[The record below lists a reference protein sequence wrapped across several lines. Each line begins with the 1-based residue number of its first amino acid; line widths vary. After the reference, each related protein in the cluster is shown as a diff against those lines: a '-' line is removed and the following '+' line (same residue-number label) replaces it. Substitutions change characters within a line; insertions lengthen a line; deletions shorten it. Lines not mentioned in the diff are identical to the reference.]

1 MSSFMETVK
10 NVFEEMFED
19 IVGPNQTLNSCE
31 KVVYKL
37 DDLARLK
44 RFMFL
49 GSENNSLYIN
59 KNDLTKENLV
69 CLENLLVQE
78 RYDDILNVI
87 IEYKDR
93 SFKKDYLLYVLA
105 RCCSIKLPQETS
117 DWVPDNI
124 PKDFKAD
131 CFTPLKI

>member
-1 MSSFMETVK
+1 METVK
-10 NVFEEMFED
+10 SVFENMFE
-19 IVGPNQTLNSCE
+19 IPQRNQTLNSCK

-49 GSENNSLYIN
+49 GSEKSTLYIN
-59 KNDLTKENLV
+59 KNDLTKENLI
-69 CLENLLVQE
+69 CLKNLLVQE

-87 IEYKDR
+87 IEFKDR

-105 RCCSIKLPQETS
+105 RCCSIKLSQHTS
-117 DWVPDNI
+117 DWGVDNI

-131 CFTPLKI
+131 

>member
-1 MSSFMETVK
+1 
-10 NVFEEMFED
+10 
-19 IVGPNQTLNSCE
+19 
-31 KVVYKL
+31 
-37 DDLARLK
+37 
-44 RFMFL
+44 MFL

-59 KNDLTKENLV
+59 KNDLTKENLI

-117 DWVPDNI
+117 EWGPDNI

-131 CFTPLKI
+131 CFLHIYFYLLNYMKRLINDYITRQVGIAI